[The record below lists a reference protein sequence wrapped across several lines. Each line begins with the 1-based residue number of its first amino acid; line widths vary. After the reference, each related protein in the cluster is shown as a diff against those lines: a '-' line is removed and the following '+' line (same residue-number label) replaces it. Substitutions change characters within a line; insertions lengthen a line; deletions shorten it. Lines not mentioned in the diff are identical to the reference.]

1 MTKTKKTTDLDDP
14 TLRIKSMLDKAM
26 LDRVKRFCLDVWSLK
41 DPDQVDLF
49 SAWRVIVIQDTG
61 NPDPVLSFD
70 DFCAAIASMQ

>member
-1 MTKTKKTTDLDDP
+1 
-14 TLRIKSMLDKAM
+14 M